1 MRASWRKAEEG
12 VGGWFPW
19 FGQGTPIL
27 RLQSPPLSAGR
38 PLGPENN
45 PSAPPRALLLYL
57 LGNPSPALPFD
68 DFSLVATK
76 KCSYQ
81 QTDGG

>member
-1 MRASWRKAEEG
+1 MVSLVWPGRPHSALAIPAFISRP
-12 VGGWFPW
+12 VL
-19 FGQGTPIL
+19 FGLKTIPPPRL
-27 RLQSPPLSAGR
+27 RL
-38 PLGPENN
+38 
-45 PSAPPRALLLYL
+45 LLLYL

>member
-1 MRASWRKAEEG
+1 MVSLVW
-12 VGGWFPW
+12 P
-19 FGQGTPIL
+19 
-27 RLQSPPLSAGR
+27 GR
-38 PLGPENN
+38 PPFCACNPRRLYLQAGLFGPENN

-57 LGNPSPALPFD
+57 LGNPSPALSFD